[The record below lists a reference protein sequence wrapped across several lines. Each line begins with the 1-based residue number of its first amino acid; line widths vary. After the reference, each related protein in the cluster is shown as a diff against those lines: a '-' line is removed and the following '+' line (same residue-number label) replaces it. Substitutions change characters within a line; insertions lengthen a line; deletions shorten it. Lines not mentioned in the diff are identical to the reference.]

1 MRLIKNALT
10 WRRYISW
17 KATGLISLSSV
28 VQNSLILLKKILL
41 TLLHHVGQSWKNL
54 VDTSEGINFCHY
66 GMLSKTVSRGC
77 WLDRH
82 QCSYQNNPLKLP
94 IQHFLGQC
102 GCVLT
107 HVCKYGGKWERQ
119 VANYTSNNENITFFP
134 HEKIRLGNDNLLE
147 ASFKKFYETTRSILK
162 RL

>member
-1 MRLIKNALT
+1 M
-10 WRRYISW
+10 
-17 KATGLISLSSV
+17 
-28 VQNSLILLKKILL
+28 
-41 TLLHHVGQSWKNL
+41 
-54 VDTSEGINFCHY
+54 
-66 GMLSKTVSRGC
+66 
-77 WLDRH
+77 
-82 QCSYQNNPLKLP
+82 
-94 IQHFLGQC
+94 QHFLGQC

-107 HVCKYGGKWERQ
+107 HMCKYAGKWERQ

>member
-1 MRLIKNALT
+1 M
-10 WRRYISW
+10 
-17 KATGLISLSSV
+17 
-28 VQNSLILLKKILL
+28 
-41 TLLHHVGQSWKNL
+41 
-54 VDTSEGINFCHY
+54 
-66 GMLSKTVSRGC
+66 SRGC

-107 HVCKYGGKWERQ
+107 HVCKYAGKWERQ

-162 RL
+162 RLWTRDQNAYLNIFWVWSFLVKIFTEIGGHFFIFLRTTRWLSFTT